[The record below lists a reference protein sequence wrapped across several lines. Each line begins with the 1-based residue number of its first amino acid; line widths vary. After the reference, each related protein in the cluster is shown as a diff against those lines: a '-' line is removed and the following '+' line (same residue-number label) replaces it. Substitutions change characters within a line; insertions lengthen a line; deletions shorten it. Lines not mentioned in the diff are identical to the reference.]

1 MAMTTTISS
10 LFKPADIGGLY
21 VPNRLVMSPMTRNR
35 STPEGVPTALNA
47 EYYAQRASIGL
58 IVSEATQPSADGQG
72 YPRTPGIH
80 TEEQVAGW
88 RQVTDAV
95 HRAGGRIFIQL
106 MHAGRV
112 AHPSNTPHGRQPV
125 APSAI
130 RPEAEMPTADGPRP
144 VPEPRALT
152 TDEVAATVQDFRKAA
167 AAAIRAGADGVEIHG
182 GYGFLVQQFLA
193 TGANRRTDRYGG
205 SVDNRIRFAVE
216 VAAAISDEIGAGRT
230 AIRITPGIPH
240 NGIVEDDA
248 HLVYPALV
256 RALAPLGL
264 GYLELVHAGDDS
276 VLRTLRKDWP
286 GTLIVN
292 RPGADLATRAADLDN
307 DLADLVTVAK
317 LALANPDLV
326 ERLLETAPLNEPD
339 PATFY
344 GGDAVGYT
352 DYPARKSHQQGH
364 GN

>member
-1 MAMTTTISS
+1 MTKTISS
-10 LFKPADIGGLY
+10 LFKPADIGGMH

-58 IVSEATQPSADGQG
+58 IISEATQPSADGQG
-72 YPRTPGIH
+72 YPLTPGIH
-80 TEEQVAGW
+80 TDEQVEGW

-106 MHAGRV
+106 MHVGRV

-125 APSAI
+125 APSAV
-130 RPEAEMPTADGPRP
+130 RAEAEMPTATGPLP

-152 TDEVAATVQDFRKAA
+152 TDEVAATVQDFRAAA

-193 TGANRRTDRYGG
+193 TGANQRTDRYGG

-216 VAAAISDEIGAGRT
+216 VAAAISDEIGADRT

-240 NGIVEDDA
+240 NGIVEDDIEQ
-248 HLVYPALV
+248 VYPALV
-256 RALAPLGL
+256 RALDPLGL
-264 GYLELVHAGDDS
+264 AYLELVHAGEDDS
-276 VLRTLRKDWP
+276 LLRRIRQAWSSTLV
-286 GTLIVN
+286 VN
-292 RPGADLATRAADLDN
+292 RPGADLTARAADLDTG
-307 DLADLVTVAK
+307 LADMVTVAT

-326 ERLLETAPLNEPD
+326 DRLLEGAPLNEPE

-352 DYPARKSHQQGH
+352 DYPVRDSHQQE
-364 GN
+364 

>member
-1 MAMTTTISS
+1 MTTSFSS
-10 LFKPADIGGLY
+10 LFKPATVGGVH

-58 IVSEATQPSADGQG
+58 IISEATQPSDDGQG
-72 YPRTPGIH
+72 YPLTPGIY
-80 TEEQVAGW
+80 TDEQVAGW

-95 HRAGGRIFIQL
+95 HRVGGRIFIQL

-112 AHPSNTPHGRQPV
+112 AHPSNTLHGRQPV

-130 RPEAEMPTADGPRP
+130 RPEAEMPTATGSQPI
-144 VPEPRALT
+144 PEPRALT
-152 TDEVAATVQDFRKAA
+152 SEEVAATVQDFRNAA

-182 GYGFLVQQFLA
+182 GYGFLVQQFLSSS
-193 TGANRRTDRYGG
+193 ANQRTDQYGG

-216 VAAAISDEIGAGRT
+216 VAAAIADEIGADRT

-240 NGIVEDDA
+240 NGIVEDDIEQI
-248 HLVYPALV
+248 YPALV
-256 RALAPLGL
+256 RALTPLGL
-264 GYLELVHAGDDS
+264 AYLELVHVGDDS
-276 VLRTLRKDWP
+276 FLRTIREVWP
-286 GTLIVN
+286 TALVVN
-292 RPGADLATRAADLDN
+292 RPGADLSTRVADLDTG
-307 DLADLVTVAK
+307 LADLITVAQ

-326 ERLLETAPLNEPD
+326 ERLLDAAPLNEAD

-344 GGDAVGYT
+344 GGDAAGYT
-352 DYPARKSHQQGH
+352 DYPLRTSNGQ
-364 GN
+364 